1 MAQCDVLSKVILA
14 IFFFFSEV
22 AQKYWAKSRRK
33 EIWNQY
39 QFERLQ
45 ERVVFV

>member
-1 MAQCDVLSKVILA
+1 MRCYVKSHLSDI
-14 IFFFFSEV
+14 FFFSEV
-22 AQKYWAKSRRK
+22 VQKYWAKSRRK